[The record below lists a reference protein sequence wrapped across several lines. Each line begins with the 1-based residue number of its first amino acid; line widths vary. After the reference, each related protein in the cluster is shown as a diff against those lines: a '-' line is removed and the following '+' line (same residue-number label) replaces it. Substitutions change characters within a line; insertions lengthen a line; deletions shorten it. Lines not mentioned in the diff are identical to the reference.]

1 MEQRYNQLV
10 KRLAETEQAFF
21 NAQEEQETRMTHMRE
36 TLVGI
41 HARMVEQ
48 AEQIAALTEKY
59 NAAVARFN
67 QAIETVN
74 AMNERLT
81 CLEANYDPTIIQ
93 S

>member
-1 MEQRYNQLV
+1 
-10 KRLAETEQAFF
+10 
-21 NAQEEQETRMTHMRE
+21 MTHMRE

-74 AMNERLT
+74 AMHERLT
-81 CLEANYDPTIIQ
+81 CLEANYDPSVVQ
-93 S
+93 